1 MPRASRAR
9 AKATLVLVIVYACAV
24 GARADTA
31 KTLCVTNRRVCA
43 VQADGGLKC
52 WGINNYGQG
61 GQAHNYIPGN
71 WLPYATSVIGI
82 NGSSDATTAVG
93 VTCGSLH
100 TCALMK
106 TGAAKCWGLGSQ
118 RQIGNGEAPQPPNYS
133 QIDDTFVLSIDGA
146 TDATRAVSLGA
157 GDTHTCAAML
167 DGTVKCWGSNFKS
180 ELTGGYTGARDPTAV
195 YSGNVG
201 AGEAAPD
208 TAVAVAIGFRV
219 SLALLED
226 GTVKCWGYN
235 TFGQCGTPLPP
246 NNIVTHGMNQGGD
259 IGVRNPSFVQDV
271 AGGNLQGVKLLVT
284 GAGSRHACAALETGA
299 AMCWGKN
306 DKGQLG
312 SPTVDLDMSH
322 AAVAVPGVSHVSSM
336 CVGNAHTCATMSGG
350 GVKCWGQNT
359 YGQLGNN
366 STLDSHV
373 PVDVIGIKS
382 AVDIACGWQTTCAHL
397 VDGSMSCW
405 GGNDQ
410 SQFSNGR
417 GAAYASSTP
426 VAIPSS
432 VAMAQG
438 PECTSCQTEAKAR
451 GFNALCDATL

>member
-61 GQAHNYIPGN
+61 GQAHAN
-71 WLPYATSVIGI
+71 WLPYATPVIGI

-106 TGAAKCWGLGSQ
+106 TGAAKCWGLGNF
-118 RQIGNGEAPQPPNYS
+118 RQIGNGEALLRTF
-133 QIDDTFVLSIDGA
+133 IDDTFVLSIDGA

-167 DGTVKCWGSNFKS
+167 DGTVKCWGSNIRS
-180 ELTGGYTGARDPTAV
+180 ELTGGYTANRDPTAV
-195 YSGNVG
+195 YSGNVS

-208 TAVAVAIGFRV
+208 TAVAVAIGYRV

-226 GTVKCWGYN
+226 GTVKCWGHN

-246 NNIVTHGMNQGGD
+246 NNIVDHGMVQSGE
-259 IGVRNPSFVQDV
+259 IGVRYPSFVQDV

-312 SPTVDLDMSH
+312 WPTVDLAMSH

-336 CVGNAHTCATMSGG
+336 CVGNSHTCATMSGG
-350 GVKCWGQNT
+350 GVKCWGMNT
-359 YGQLGNN
+359 HGQLGNN

-382 AVDIACGWQTTCAHL
+382 AVDIACGLQTTCAHL

-426 VAIPSS
+426 VAIPTS

-438 PECTSCQTEAKAR
+438 PECTCCQTEFKAR
-451 GFNALCDATL
+451 GFNALCYATL

>member
-61 GQAHNYIPGN
+61 GQAHADWMPS
-71 WLPYATSVIGI
+71 ATSVIGI

-106 TGAAKCWGLGSQ
+106 TGAAKCWGLGNY
-118 RQIGNGEAPQPPNYS
+118 RQIGNGEALLQTF
-133 QIDDTFVLSIDGA
+133 IDDTFVLSIDGT
-146 TDATRAVSLGA
+146 TDAARAVSLGA

-167 DGTVKCWGSNFKS
+167 DGTVKCWGSNLKA
-180 ELTGGYTGARDPTAV
+180 ELTPAYTPPRDPTSV
-195 YSGNVG
+195 YGVADSP
-201 AGEAAPD
+201 EAAPD
-208 TAVAVAIGFRV
+208 TAVAVAIGYRV

-226 GTVKCWGYN
+226 GTVKCWGFN

-246 NNIVTHGMNQGGD
+246 NNIVSHGMNQSGD
-259 IGVRNPSFVQDV
+259 IGVKYPSFVQDV

-284 GAGSRHACAALETGA
+284 GAKSRHACAALETGA

-322 AAVAVPGVSHVSSM
+322 AAVAVSGVSHVSSM

-350 GVKCWGQNT
+350 GVKCWGMNN

-382 AVDIACGWQTTCAHL
+382 AVDIACGWQTTCAQL

-410 SQFSNGR
+410 SQIVFGR
-417 GAAYASSTP
+417 GPSYASSTP

-432 VAMAQG
+432 VALAQG

-451 GFNALCDATL
+451 GFNALCDARL

>member
-31 KTLCVTNRRVCA
+31 KTLCVNNRRVCA

-52 WGINNYGQG
+52 WGLNNYGQG
-61 GQAHNYIPGN
+61 GQAHAN
-71 WLPYATSVIGI
+71 WMPSATSVIGI

-106 TGAAKCWGLGSQ
+106 TGAAKCWGYGSY
-118 RQIGNGEAPQPPNYS
+118 RQIGNGKTVQKTFIN
-133 QIDDTFVLSIDGA
+133 DTFVLSIDGT
-146 TDATRAVSLGA
+146 TDAARAVSLGA

-167 DGTVKCWGSNFKS
+167 DGTVKCWGSNIKA
-180 ELTGGYTGARDPTAV
+180 ELTPAYTGPKDPTSVIGIAN
-195 YSGNVG
+195 SP
-201 AGEAAPD
+201 EAAPD
-208 TAVAVAIGFRV
+208 TAVAVATGFRV

-246 NNIVTHGMNQGGD
+246 NNIVYHGSNQNSG
-259 IGVRNPSFVQDV
+259 IGVKYPSFVQDV

-284 GAGSRHACAALETGA
+284 GAKSLHACAALETGA

-336 CVGNAHTCATMSGG
+336 CVGDAHTCATMSGG
-350 GVKCWGQNT
+350 GVKCWGMNN

-382 AVDIACGWQTTCAHL
+382 AVDIACGWQTTCAQL

-410 SQFSNGR
+410 GQIVFYR
-417 GAAYASSTP
+417 GSSYASSTP

-432 VAMAQG
+432 VALAQG

-451 GFNALCDATL
+451 GFNALCDARP

>member
-31 KTLCVTNRRVCA
+31 KTLCVNNRRVCA

-52 WGINNYGQG
+52 WGLNNYGQG
-61 GQAHNYIPGN
+61 GQDHAN
-71 WLPYATSVIGI
+71 WMSSATSVIGI

-106 TGAAKCWGLGSQ
+106 TGAAKCWGYGSY
-118 RQIGNGEAPQPPNYS
+118 RQIGNGKTVQKTFIN
-133 QIDDTFVLSIDGA
+133 DTFVLSIDGT
-146 TDATRAVSLGA
+146 TDAARAVSLGA

-167 DGTVKCWGSNFKS
+167 DGTVKCWGSNIKA
-180 ELTGGYTGARDPTAV
+180 ELTPAYTGPKDPTSVTGIAD
-195 YSGNVG
+195 SP
-201 AGEAAPD
+201 EAAPD
-208 TAVAVAIGFRV
+208 TAVAVATGFRV

-246 NNIVTHGMNQGGD
+246 NNIVYHGSNQNSG
-259 IGVRNPSFVQDV
+259 IGVKYPSFVQDV

-284 GAGSRHACAALETGA
+284 GAKSLHACAALETGA

-336 CVGNAHTCATMSGG
+336 CVGDAHTCATMSGG
-350 GVKCWGQNT
+350 GVKCWGMNN

-382 AVDIACGWQTTCAHL
+382 AVDIACGWQTTCAQL

-410 SQFSNGR
+410 GQIVFFR
-417 GAAYASSTP
+417 GGSYASSTP
-426 VAIPSS
+426 VAIPHVASS
-432 VAMAQG
+432 TPVALAQG
-438 PECTSCQTEAKAR
+438 PKCTSCQTEAKAR
-451 GFNALCDATL
+451 GFNALCDATP